1 MKTKENPSF
10 ALEDTLA
17 VYGIRNNPFPVDET
31 DDFYFSTPILV
42 KQVDVL
48 RNLVEYG
55 DLLLIIS
62 GVEGAGKSTFLN
74 QFLLTADKRWKCCR
88 INAREEMTIDSLV
101 DELLRSFDAQGD
113 EALLRAHLADVH
125 AKGDVA
131 MIAVDDAH
139 FLSQGCSEFL
149 LGLAEERG
157 RIELRL
163 LLTTEP
169 GRLSFSTNDAKH
181 VHVVVLQPF
190 DLQQSSDYL
199 HTRLSYAGLV
209 GDSPFNASVVADI
222 YHDSGGL
229 PGTIHPPALHT
240 LLANTNMSQDGFGIR
255 PPTKT
260 TRTMIT
266 VAVAL
271 AIAAGAAVFLRPE
284 AAIEPLAAGDPGTTG
299 EVQGRLASGDPQV
312 AAAGSD
318 STDDDKQT
326 AQSADPFTGESRDG
340 RGRATQAGIV
350 PDNPLHSRHPWRS
363 DAKAESVTATKPA
376 EKADSGTPIIV
387 RVGTSGD
394 AKVFILDESGV
405 STTPAVTVTSP
416 APAKREVPV
425 RNIEPTARLA
435 GNVAPSAE
443 KQAAHD
449 LDWLRKQDP
458 SHYVIQVVGTR
469 DASAVS
475 KFLDH
480 HELGSKGAWFV
491 TTHEN
496 KPWYVVVYGMY
507 PDNSS
512 ARAAIE
518 TLPERLRAGSPWP
531 RSVASVIESAR

>member
-1 MKTKENPSF
+1 MKTKEKPSF

-74 QFLLTADKRWKCCR
+74 QFLLTADKRWKCGR
-88 INAREEMTIDSLV
+88 IDAREEMTIDSLV
-101 DELLRSFDAQGD
+101 DELLRSLGLKARGDDAQSD
-113 EALLRAHLADVH
+113 EALLRAHLAKVH
-125 AKGDVA
+125 ADGDVA
-131 MIAVDDAH
+131 MVVVDDAH
-139 FLSQGCSEFL
+139 CLPQICTEFL

-169 GRLSFSTNDAKH
+169 GRLGFSTNDSRH

-190 DLQQSSDYL
+190 DLQQTGDYL
-199 HTRLSYAGLV
+199 HTRLSVAGLV
-209 GDSPFNASVVADI
+209 GDSPFSASVVGDI
-222 YHDSGGL
+222 HQDSGGL
-229 PGTIHPPALHT
+229 PGAIHPPALHT
-240 LLANTNMSQDGFGIR
+240 LLANTDMSRGRFGIR
-255 PPTKT
+255 LPAKT

-271 AIAAGAAVFLRPE
+271 AIAGGAAVSLRPE
-284 AAIEPLAAGDPGTTG
+284 AGIEPLAAGDAGPTG
-299 EVQGRLASGDPQV
+299 EVQGGMGTGDPKV
-312 AAAGSD
+312 PVTGPESA
-318 STDDDKQT
+318 DDDKQT
-326 AQSADPFTGESRDG
+326 AE
-340 RGRATQAGIV
+340 
-350 PDNPLHSRHPWRS
+350 
-363 DAKAESVTATKPA
+363 KAETVTPTAPA
-376 EKADSGTPIIV
+376 EKADSGTPMIV
-387 RVGTSGD
+387 RLSTGRD
-394 AKVFILDESGV
+394 AKVFILDESGI
-405 STTPAVTVTSP
+405 SATPAVAVTSP
-416 APAKREVPV
+416 APAKREAPV
-425 RNIEPTARLA
+425 RSIEPTVRLA
-435 GNVAPSAE
+435 SNVAPSAE
-443 KQAAHD
+443 TQAAHD

-469 DASAVS
+469 DASAVG

-480 HELGSKGAWFV
+480 HALGSKGAWFV

-496 KPWYVVVYGMY
+496 EPWYVVVYGMY